1 MSGTCRAYCREGG
14 ATMSVLFIAWVTSA
28 LVLSLIAALLG
39 LRARRTW
46 LDSITI
52 ILVAALFVCFITDAS
67 PACTF

>member
-1 MSGTCRAYCREGG
+1 
-14 ATMSVLFIAWVTSA
+14 MSVLFIAWVTSA